1 MCISTW
7 DAPFRIGNEHKLEPR
22 MNFISQLQ
30 TAWQDNNSLL
40 CVGLDPAPEKLP
52 LHLRERP
59 IEQAFTEFCIAII
72 DATAAYA
79 CAFKPQIAYFAAH
92 RAEAALETIIQ
103 YSRTHYPHIPV
114 ILDAKRGDIG
124 STAEQYA
131 IEAFERYRA
140 DAVTVNPYMGFDS
153 VQPYLAYPDKGVII
167 LCRTSNAGGSDLQF
181 LQVGNTPLYQVVAH
195 KVAHEWNTSGQ
206 CALVVG
212 ATFPNEIKEVR
223 EIVGDMPLLIPG
235 IGAQGGDLAA
245 TMVAGQTA
253 NGTGVMINSSRAII
267 YASAGE
273 DFAQAATQVARDT
286 QQAINA
292 LRNF

>member
-52 LHLRERP
+52 VHLRERP
-59 IEQAFTEFCIAII
+59 IDEAFNEFCIAII

-235 IGAQGGDLAA
+235 IGAQGGDLVA

>member
-7 DAPFRIGNEHKLEPR
+7 DAPFRIGNERKLEPL

-52 LHLRERP
+52 VHLRERP
-59 IEQAFTEFCIAII
+59 IDEAFNEFCIAII

-235 IGAQGGDLAA
+235 IGAQGGDLAV

>member
-1 MCISTW
+1 
-7 DAPFRIGNEHKLEPR
+7 

-52 LHLRERP
+52 VHLRERP
-59 IEQAFTEFCIAII
+59 IDEAFNEFCIAII

-253 NGTGVMINSSRAII
+253 NGTGGMINSSRAII